1 MSDKGLTIFDIDRT
15 LFHSNA
21 KVGVDKDG
29 EVIKVLNDTEYNTYI
44 LQDGEK
50 YDYSQF
56 RSSKVFEATAKP
68 IASMLAK
75 AQAISENAIA
85 KGSKVIIVTARSDM
99 DDKELFVSFFEKHGL
114 DMANIYIERAGNIGL
129 PTAAENKT
137 VVFRKYLD
145 TGEFKRIRLFDDA
158 IENLRAFVAL
168 KPEYPATAFEAYLVR
183 EDGNMETI
191 G

>member
-1 MSDKGLTIFDIDRT
+1 MDKGLTIFDIDRT
-15 LFHSNA
+15 LFHSSA
-21 KVGVDKDG
+21 KVGVEKNG
-29 EVIKVLNDTEYNTYI
+29 SVVKVLTDAEFNTYV
-44 LQDGEK
+44 LQEGES

-56 RSSKVFEATAKP
+56 TSSEIFEATAKP

-75 AQAISENAIA
+75 ARAITTNAVA

-99 DDKELFVSFFEKHGL
+99 DDKDLFVQFFEKHGL

-129 PTAAENKT
+129 PTSAENKT

-145 TGEFKRIRLFDDA
+145 SGEYKRIRLFDDA

-168 KPEYPATAFEAYLVR
+168 KPDYPATAFEAYLVR
-183 EDGNMETI
+183 EDGDLETI